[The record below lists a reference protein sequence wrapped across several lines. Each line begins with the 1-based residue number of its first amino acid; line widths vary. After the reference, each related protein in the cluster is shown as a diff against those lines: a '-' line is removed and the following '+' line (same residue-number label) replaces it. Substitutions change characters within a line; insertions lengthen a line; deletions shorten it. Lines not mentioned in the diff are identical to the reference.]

1 MPQIK
6 FTDAAVEKKCIPHD
20 GKTTWYSDTETKG
33 LQLCVTPGGS
43 KTWYLNK
50 WDPTAK
56 KVRRVK
62 LGQFAAKGNHTKWA
76 RSQAGAKASQI
87 EAGEVLTREERQA
100 QAAPGLPTFGNA
112 LNQMLAFK
120 SNPERQKKSGRRVMA
135 ETTVRDY
142 RGSFNTHL
150 SKWADIPVDQLP
162 IFEMA
167 QHLNALQDEKPQAAQ
182 RAAAV
187 ASSIINHIARLA
199 SRDLPAPK
207 LVEST
212 APKSRAASDG
222 DIDMTVPLSDRWDDL
237 MGVENEHKR
246 LCLQLTAYTG
256 LRGRPLRELT
266 WDRVYQVTL
275 EDGRK
280 ATAINLEKPVK
291 KSAEDREIV
300 LGDDAARIIEQLR
313 LIKMDDCDW
322 VFPSRRI
329 VGDERG
335 PLDAID
341 RFGDTTV
348 NVLRHYWMP
357 IARTRLDLATA
368 KWLGLHSMKASGF
381 GMLGHYG
388 KPSLVEQYEA
398 GNVVASVIA
407 SRIQESPANVVEIG
421 RRHN

>member
-6 FTDAAVEKKCIPHD
+6 FTDTTIARECIARE
-20 GKTTWYSDTETKG
+20 GKTTWYSDTETRG
-33 LQLCVTPGGS
+33 LQLCVTARGA

-62 LGQFAAKGNHTKWA
+62 LGQFATKGNHTRWA

-100 QAAPGLPTFGNA
+100 QAAPGLPAFGDA
-112 LNQMLAFK
+112 LDQMLAFK
-120 SNPERQKKSGRRVMA
+120 SNPERQKKSGRRVMS

-150 SKWADIPVDQLP
+150 KQWTDIPVDQLP
-162 IFEMA
+162 IFEIA
-167 QHLNALQDEKPQAAQ
+167 QHLNALQNEKPQAAQ
-182 RAAAV
+182 RASAV

-199 SRDLPAPK
+199 SRELPVPK

-212 APKSRAASDG
+212 APRSRADSEG
-222 DIDMTVPLSDRWDDL
+222 DIDMTVPLADRWKDL
-237 MGVENEHKR
+237 MTVENEHKR
-246 LCLQLTAYTG
+246 LCLQLTVYGG

-266 WDRVYQVTL
+266 WDRVYQVKL

-280 ATAINLEKPVK
+280 AWAVNLEKPVK

-300 LGDDAARIIEQLR
+300 LGDDAARIIER
-313 LIKMDDCDW
+313 LAEIRYDDCAW
-322 VFPSRRI
+322 VFPSRR
-329 VGDERG
+329 VMGDERG
-335 PLDAID
+335 SIDAID

-357 IARTRLDLATA
+357 IARTKLDLATA

-398 GNVVASVIA
+398 QNVVASVVNN
-407 SRIQESPANVVEIG
+407 RIGLSPDNVVAIA
-421 RRHN
+421 R